1 MKGTDRLYVQQ
12 DSSKYGLLK
21 DLYLDRGNYETLT
34 SVLIDGME
42 GKVMLTDDC
51 VKIGG

>member
-1 MKGTDRLYVQQ
+1 MDCLYVQQ
-12 DSSKYGLLK
+12 DNSKYGLLK
-21 DLYLDRGNYETLT
+21 DLCFNEINCENLT

-42 GKVMLTDDC
+42 GKVKMSDNC